1 MAYTYVLD
9 MNKNPLMPC
18 HNGGFI
24 RTLLKEKKAKVVR
37 NKPSVLLETIARIDA
52 IPCIFIRKEE
62 ITVLWKSSMMQ
73 NISMDVI
80 EKGNLERNCSM
91 AERQEI
97 KTTQVKICINTES
110 KRYQKVK
117 EV

>member
-1 MAYTYVLD
+1 
-9 MNKNPLMPC
+9 
-18 HNGGFI
+18 
-24 RTLLKEKKAKVVR
+24 
-37 NKPSVLLETIARIDA
+37 
-52 IPCIFIRKEE
+52 
-62 ITVLWKSSMMQ
+62 MMQ